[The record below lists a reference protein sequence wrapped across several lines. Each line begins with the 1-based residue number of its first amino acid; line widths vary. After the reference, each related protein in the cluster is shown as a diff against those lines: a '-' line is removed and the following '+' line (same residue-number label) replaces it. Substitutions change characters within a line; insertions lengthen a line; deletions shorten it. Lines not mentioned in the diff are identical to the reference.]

1 MLYMVNM
8 CTCKSICV
16 FCECVYI
23 VHIFYTCFRGKAFQ
37 WQSVLTKT
45 KKNKRK
51 QMKKWEI
58 FVVTIFVVR
67 SEIQVSKYLRY
78 ELTFRCKIKFRTGK
92 KSLQR
97 SVKYIK
103 DTQRC
108 NANLEVVYVKLLQD
122 PVLPCVTEDPL
133 FLSVISVSTS
143 SHS

>member
-1 MLYMVNM
+1 
-8 CTCKSICV
+8 
-16 FCECVYI
+16 
-23 VHIFYTCFRGKAFQ
+23 
-37 WQSVLTKT
+37 
-45 KKNKRK
+45 
-51 QMKKWEI
+51 MKKWEI

-108 NANLEVVYVKLLQD
+108 NANLEVVYVKLL
-122 PVLPCVTEDPL
+122 
-133 FLSVISVSTS
+133 
-143 SHS
+143 